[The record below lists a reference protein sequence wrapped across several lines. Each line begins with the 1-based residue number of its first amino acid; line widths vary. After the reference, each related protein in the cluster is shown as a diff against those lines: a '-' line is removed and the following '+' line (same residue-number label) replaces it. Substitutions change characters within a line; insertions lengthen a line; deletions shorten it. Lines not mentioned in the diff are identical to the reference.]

1 MKILYHHRTRAED
14 AQGIHIEEIQRGFRQ
29 LGHELQE
36 VALIPRGGASTVD
49 GSKKARPS
57 AAARAV
63 SKAASFLPGWGYELA
78 EMAGNAVV
86 GAKLLSAIR
95 AFQPDVVYERYSL
108 HHAAGV
114 AAARAAGVPIVL
126 EVNAPLAEERSAHGG
141 LAFPRLAR
149 KVESAIWS
157 SATAIITVSTP
168 LADSIVAAGVPR
180 ENILVLHN
188 AVRREFFAAERNGQK
203 VRERWGI
210 KPGEVV
216 CGFTGWFRPWHGL
229 EGFLEAFAD
238 AGLAGA
244 GAKVMLV
251 GEGKALPALQ
261 EIVARRGLGG
271 SVIFTGAVGR
281 DDIADHV
288 AAFDVALQPLA
299 TAYASPMKIFEYL
312 ALGKPVVAAAT
323 PAIAEALTHGRDSLL
338 FPVGD
343 SVAMVSALKQLVND
357 RALRERLSEGA
368 RDTIVSRGHFWDEN
382 ARRTLA
388 HLLERAAASGQERKA
403 VGVGSM

>member
-29 LGHELQE
+29 LGHEVKE
-36 VALIPRGGASTVD
+36 VALVPRGGAVAD
-49 GSKKARPS
+49 GSQKARPS
-57 AAARAV
+57 AAVRAV

-78 EMAGNAVV
+78 EMAGNAVT

-95 AFQPDVVYERYSL
+95 EFQPDVVYERYSL
-108 HHAAGV
+108 HNAAGV

-126 EVNAPLAEERSAHGG
+126 EVNSPLAEERSAHGG

-149 KVESAIWS
+149 KVESAIWG

-168 LADSIVAAGVPR
+168 LADAIVAAGVPR

-188 AVRREFFAAERNGQK
+188 AVRREFFAAARNGAA
-203 VRERWGI
+203 VRAKYGI
-210 KPGEVV
+210 RADEVV

-238 AGLAGA
+238 AGLAA
-244 GAKVMLV
+244 QGAKVMLV

-271 SVIFTGAVGR
+271 SVIFTGAIGR
-281 DDIADHV
+281 EEIADYV

-299 TAYASPMKIFEYL
+299 TAYASPMKIFEYI

-343 SVAMVSALKQLVND
+343 SAAMVTALKQLVVD
-357 RALRERLSEGA
+357 GELRERLSQGA
-368 RDTIVSRGHFWDEN
+368 RDTIVTRGHFWDEN

-388 HLLERAAASGQERKA
+388 HLLDRAAAKSGQERKA
-403 VGVGSM
+403 VGAGST